1 MPANPRPIPPEL
13 RASEILQRLTEAA
26 VDFVVIG
33 GLAVVL
39 LGSARYTKDLD
50 ITYATDSAN
59 LDALGDV
66 LIGLHAR
73 LRAVN
78 EDLPFVPDRR
88 SLRRAMLLTLETDA
102 GWLDLL
108 ADLPGAP
115 SYPEVRANAAR
126 VEVGSFHVRVA
137 DIDDMIA
144 MKKAAGRL
152 QDLADIEELEAIKE
166 LRAEL

>member
-1 MPANPRPIPPEL
+1 M
-13 RASEILQRLTEAA
+13 ILHRLTDGA

-50 ITYATDSAN
+50 ITYATDSPN
-59 LDALGDV
+59 LEALGEA

-73 LRAVN
+73 LRGIN
-78 EDLPFVPDRR
+78 EEVPFVSDGR
-88 SLRRAMLLTLETDA
+88 SLRRARLLTLETDE

-108 ADLPGAP
+108 ADPPGAP
-115 SYPEVRANAAR
+115 RYAVIRANATQID
-126 VEVGSFHVRVA
+126 VGGFSVRVA
-137 DIDDMIA
+137 AIDDMIA

-166 LRAEL
+166 LRTEL